1 MPRKPRKAKQVR
13 SMIKR
18 IEIYFLQYGTVEGGP
33 DGEGMGGE
41 IIFRKA
47 DEKRDWLPIWEEI
60 RGKVMADWINEHP
73 ASRPWAWWRFD
84 APRWKDP
91 FEDCYCHGTFA
102 EPRQRLGGTGTPDF
116 EALNYVPSFDK
127 GVPTGFV
134 SQWDEE
140 YYNGRA
146 KDIHGNPI
154 GTKYK
159 EGHFKGKAIDPDD
172 PPRYESEAAYL
183 QRLGLL
189 TPAEEKYL
197 QKHPELLE
205 PETVILEDDK
215 DDDRIP
221 S

>member
-1 MPRKPRKAKQVR
+1 
-13 SMIKR
+13 
-18 IEIYFLQYGTVEGGP
+18 
-33 DGEGMGGE
+33 MGGNPGKGHG
-41 IIFRKA
+41 RL
-47 DEKRDWLPIWEEI
+47 DKRTP
-60 RGKVMADWINEHP
+60 
-73 ASRPWAWWRFD
+73 RFKTLGLVAVD
-84 APRWKDP
+84 APRWDDP
-91 FEDCYCHGTFA
+91 FEDCYFHGTFA

-134 SQWDEE
+134 SQWDAE

>member
-1 MPRKPRKAKQVR
+1 MPRKPRKAKQTR
-13 SMIKR
+13 STIKP
-18 IEIYFLQYGTVEGGP
+18 IEIYFLQYGTVAGGP
-33 DGEGMGGE
+33 DDEEMGGE
-41 IIFRKA
+41 IFFRNVDQKWA
-47 DEKRDWLPIWEEI
+47 WLPIWEEI

-73 ASRPWAWWRFD
+73 ASRPWAWWQWD

-102 EPRQRLGGTGTPDF
+102 QPRQRLGGTGTPGY
-116 EALNYVPSFDK
+116 EVLGLVPHFDK
-127 GVPTGFV
+127 GIPESWV
-134 SQWDEE
+134 SRFDEE

-154 GTKYK
+154 ETRYK

-189 TPAEEKYL
+189 TPDEQKYL
-197 QKHPELLE
+197 EKHPELLE
-205 PETVILEDDK
+205 PESVIVEDDK